1 VAVDRN
7 RITIMTTG
15 RDFADLIPRRQA
27 YRAEPPPEAGPD
39 PTLLREFAEAL
50 VDRART
56 EGVQLTGD
64 GGLLTDLVRQVLQT
78 GLEVEMTEH
87 LGYEHGDIS
96 GHRSGNSRNGSYPKT
111 VTTEIGAVDL
121 AIPRDRNGTF
131 EPATIPKYARRL
143 DGLSG
148 NVISLYAKGLTTG
161 EISNH
166 LFEMYGTEVSKDTIS
181 RITDGVLADM
191 TAWQN
196 RPLDAIYPVLLID
209 ALVIKVRDTQVANR
223 PVYVAIGVN
232 LDGERE
238 VLGLWMGPSGGEG
251 AKQWMTMLT
260 ELRNRGLLDALI
272 VCCDGLKGLPDAIR
286 VTWPDATVQTCVVH
300 LVRNSLRYA
309 SKRHWQQITRQ
320 MRQIYTAPTVPAAE
334 EHFAAF
340 AEDWEAIYP
349 AMIAS
354 WRSAWEEFVP
364 FLAFPVEL
372 RKIVYTTNA
381 IESLNAR
388 FRRAVRQ
395 RGHFPNDTAALKV
408 LYLVATAKQK
418 TRENLSG
425 KINGWK
431 AILNTLSTHYG
442 DRIDGRIN

>member
-1 VAVDRN
+1 MTSGREFTKLLPTRRVAPQREVD
-7 RITIMTTG
+7 
-15 RDFADLIPRRQA
+15 ADPR
-27 YRAEPPPEAGPD
+27 
-39 PTLLREFAEAL
+39 LLREFAEAL

-78 GLEVEMTEH
+78 GLEVEMTDH

-96 GHRSGNSRNGSYPKT
+96 GHGSGNSRNGSYPKT
-111 VTTEIGAVDL
+111 VTTEIGEVAL
-121 AIPRDRNGTF
+121 QIPRDRNGSF
-131 EPATIPKYARRL
+131 EPATVPKYARRL

-166 LFEMYGTEVSKDTIS
+166 LFEMYGAEVSKDTIS

-209 ALVIKVRDTQVANR
+209 AIVIKVRDTQVANR

-232 LDGERE
+232 LDGERD
-238 VLGLWMGPSGGEG
+238 VLGLWMGPTGGEG

-309 SKRHWQQITRQ
+309 SKRHWQAITRQ

-334 EHFAAF
+334 EYFASF
-340 AEDWEAIYP
+340 AEQWEPIYP

-372 RKIVYTTNA
+372 RKVVYTTNA

-388 FRRAVRQ
+388 FRRAVRH

-418 TRENLSG
+418 NRENLTG

-431 AILNTLSTHYG
+431 TILNTLSTHYG
-442 DRIDGRIN
+442 DRIDSRIN